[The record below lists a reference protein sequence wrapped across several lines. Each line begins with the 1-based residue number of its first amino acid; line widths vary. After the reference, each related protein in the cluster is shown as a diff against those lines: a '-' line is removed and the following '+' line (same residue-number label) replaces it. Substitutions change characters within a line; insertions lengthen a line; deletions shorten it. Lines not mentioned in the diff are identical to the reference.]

1 MDQQNNKYS
10 SIKRWG
16 KRLLWLC
23 LSVFI
28 LGLVLRLSLK
38 TTFVQD
44 RVRSFLVSTANEQLN
59 AHLSIKKLSG
69 DLWKEVT
76 LSQIILTQGNDTTA
90 QIDSVQ
96 TTYNIWALMGGTI
109 DVTELG
115 IYQPTLNV
123 RENTEGWNIEQLVT
137 ESSDTKESAMI
148 PFNIDN
154 LVLDDGAVSVK
165 SDSLPLGSNYEIS
178 QVKVASSIGYDG
190 NIFDVDLRDFA
201 LNITEGG
208 LDQSLD
214 VEASASANDQ
224 RLTLEKLVL
233 ATGRSV
239 IEANG
244 YANMAD
250 TSLQLGV
257 SSTPIYWSD
266 IVGITE
272 NYPVRENIDVML
284 SARGNLEQFDLGLSM
299 EGEGIRSFKINSRV
313 AWQSELV
320 VEQVRTTAESI
331 DLAKLFAD
339 TTYPRLQKLALGFN
353 GQVNITE
360 LTKTAGELSFS
371 ATDIESN
378 PYRLQKLSGAVT
390 IDNKALSLTMEAV
403 EERQKMT
410 ADLTARDIW
419 SEQPILSGKV
429 SGERINPGYWVQD
442 TTYDGAL
449 TFDLSFEGKNW
460 YPQKDPWKYTL
471 SIPMATVMD
480 HNITN
485 TKVNGVVSGN
495 DISANG
501 TMNFHDGR
509 IEWAT
514 SLRAMRTTP
523 SYEYRLKTE
532 NLDVGALLAEKNFST
547 SLNGLITGKGTG
559 FDPSSMQLKS
569 KAEIDSSII
578 NGERMDT
585 FFADFSI
592 RDSVVT
598 VDSARLQSGI
608 ADGVFNVR
616 LNMLDRYNV
625 DNELFLDLRLKN
637 LSSLAPLANADELQA
652 SGDVTGTLS
661 PLKDDGLRFLGKLN
675 VNDIAYDSLFAADL
689 ARGSVDINLGDT
701 LYYLTDLN
709 LQEPVFSGIQLQ
721 NLTLK
726 TRGDYR
732 DGVAQGQ
739 YDFQF
744 SSSTEGRIE
753 QSGTYQVATDSIG
766 IRTNELN
773 LISDYRTLTLEESF
787 ELRYQ
792 NDSLRVD
799 TLRISSGDGSFLEV
813 GLPIIS
819 PNEQR
824 GFVKGNDLNTTV
836 IQSSLMGETLFEGM
850 LSGQFEIDRR
860 GTDLQATGDIVLS
873 EIYFEG
879 ADFDSLTISADIAE
893 ERMEGTLSLKDE
905 GDDLISGHANLPF
918 KLGDPE
924 TFNEAFFKEPV
935 SGDLRVWGISIER
948 FQSFFEEMEYSETSG
963 NLAFWGTL
971 GGTAGEPEFDA
982 DVTLK
987 NAVLSGVAID
997 SIMVGANYR
1006 HADEDLT
1013 LDASVMSLKQRAA
1026 QVSARFP
1033 LFIDMKTFQVNFPQ
1047 QTDHIAVDI
1056 ETDEFNLRALNDFID
1071 PLLLKEVRGSL
1082 DGSVK
1087 VKGALEDLKTDG
1099 YLELRRGKF
1108 RLVPA
1113 GITVNNIASTINF
1126 SPNQIRISKFS
1137 AESGSGNIRADG
1149 TIELK
1154 ELIPGNMDVKVN
1166 AQNFR
1171 AANTSEYN
1179 AVINLNARAQGTVT
1193 SPEISGSLDF
1203 LSGFIKLDNFG
1214 EKSVES
1220 VKLDSDNQETSSV
1233 SVYDSLALDM
1243 DVGFNR
1249 RFFIRNER
1257 YLEMELELE
1266 GVLDL
1271 LKKSGSDLELFG
1283 DMSAPNGYARP
1294 FGKRFNLEEGVVT
1307 FSGNPENPQLNIR
1320 TKYKPPQ
1327 TQEDIVIWYIIEG
1340 TVEDPKFRYESQPP
1354 MELENIISY
1363 TLFGQPFYAL
1373 DSWKQV
1379 VASSGSNTTAAD
1391 VALDVL
1397 LDRVEALATQRL
1409 GIDVV
1414 KIDNT
1419 RSGGETGTSITT
1431 GWYLNPKVFFAIQN
1445 VITGST
1451 PDTGFLLEYM
1461 LREDL
1466 KLILR
1471 QGNNIRQG
1479 VDLRWNYDY

>member
-1 MDQQNNKYS
+1 MDQQSNKNS
-10 SIKRWG
+10 IIKRWG

-23 LSVFI
+23 LSVFM
-28 LGLVLRLSLK
+28 LGLILRLSLK
-38 TTFVQD
+38 TNFVQD
-44 RVRSFLVSTANEQLN
+44 QARSFLVSTANEKLN

-76 LSQIILTQGNDTTA
+76 LSQIIVTQDKDTTA
-90 QIDSVQ
+90 QIDSVHA
-96 TTYNIWALMGGTI
+96 TYNIWALAGGTI
-109 DVTELG
+109 DVTDLG
-115 IYQPTLNV
+115 IYQPTLNIWQ
-123 RENTEGWNIEQLVT
+123 NTGGWNVEQLVA
-137 ESSDTKESAMI
+137 ESSDTTESAMI
-148 PFNIDN
+148 PFRIEN
-154 LVLDDGAVSVK
+154 LVLDGGAVSVK
-165 SDSLPLGSNYEIS
+165 SDSLPLGSSYEIR
-178 QVKVASSIGYDG
+178 QMNIASSIGYDG
-190 NIFDVDLRDFA
+190 KMYEADLHDFNFNIAEKD
-201 LNITEGG
+201 

-214 VEASASANDQ
+214 VEALASAKDQ
-224 RLTLEKLVL
+224 RLMLEKLVL

-244 YANMAD
+244 YANLAD
-250 TSLQLGV
+250 TSLQFGV
-257 SSTPIYWSD
+257 SSTPVYWSD
-266 IVGITE
+266 IASLIKD
-272 NYPVRENIDVML
+272 YPVRENVDVML
-284 SARGNLEQFDLGLSM
+284 SVSGNPEQFNLGLSM
-299 EGEGIRSFKINSRV
+299 DGDGIRTFEMNSRV
-313 AWQSELV
+313 AWQSDLV
-320 VEQVRTTAESI
+320 VEEVTTTAESI
-331 DLAKLFAD
+331 DLAKLLAD
-339 TTYPRLQKLALGFN
+339 ATYPQFQKLSLRFN
-353 GQVNITE
+353 GQANITD
-360 LTKTAGELSFS
+360 LTKATGELSFS
-371 ATDIESN
+371 AADIKSN
-378 PYRLQKLSGAVT
+378 PYQLQKVSGSATV
-390 IDNKALSLTMEAV
+390 DNKSLSLTMEVA
-403 EERQKMT
+403 EERQKM
-410 ADLTARDIW
+410 AANLSARDIW
-419 SEQPILSGKV
+419 SEQPLLKGNV
-429 SGERINPGYWVQD
+429 LGERINPGYWVQD
-442 TTYDGAL
+442 TTYDGSLNFNL
-449 TFDLSFEGKNW
+449 TFEGKSW
-460 YPQKDPWKYTL
+460 YPQKDPWKYNL
-471 SIPMATVMD
+471 SMPEGVLVG
-480 HNITN
+480 HSITN
-485 TKVNGVVSGN
+485 TKVNGVVGSN
-495 DISANG
+495 DFTADGIV
-501 TMNFHDGR
+501 NFHDGR
-509 IEWAT
+509 IEWTA
-514 SLRAMRTTP
+514 SLRAMTTTP

-532 NLDVGALLAEKNFST
+532 KLDLDHLLEGKNFST

-559 FDPSSMQLKS
+559 FDPSNMQLQS
-569 KAEIDSSII
+569 RMELDSSII
-578 NGERMDT
+578 NGEKLDT
-585 FFADFSI
+585 LFADFSI

-598 VDSARLQSGI
+598 VDSARLKSGI
-608 ADGVFNVR
+608 ADGLFNVR
-616 LNMLDRYNV
+616 MNMLDQYNV
-625 DNELFLDLRLKN
+625 DNELFLDLRLKD
-637 LSSLAPLANADELQA
+637 LSSLAPLANAKKLQA

-661 PLKDDGLRFLGKLN
+661 PFENNGLRFLGKLN
-675 VNDIAYDSLFAADL
+675 VNKVAYDSLFAANH
-689 ARGSVDINLGDT
+689 AQGSVDINVGDR
-701 LYYLTDLN
+701 LFYLTDLN
-709 LQEPVFSGIQLQ
+709 LQKPIFSGIQLQ
-721 NLTLK
+721 NLSLK

-732 DGVAQGQ
+732 DGIAQGQ

-753 QSGTYQVATDSIG
+753 QSGTYRVATDSI
-766 IRTNELN
+766 RLNTNELN
-773 LISDYRTLTLEESF
+773 FISDYRTLTLEESF
-787 ELRYQ
+787 ELWYQ
-792 NDSLRVD
+792 NESLRMD

-824 GFVKGNDLNTTV
+824 GFVKGNDLNTSV
-836 IQSSLMGETLFEGM
+836 IQSSLLGETFFKGM

-860 GTDLQATGDIVLS
+860 DTDLQATGDIVLS
-873 EIYFEG
+873 EINFEG

-893 ERMEGTLSLKDE
+893 ERMEGILSLKDD

-924 TFNEAFFKEPV
+924 SFDETFFEEPV
-935 SGDLRVWGISIER
+935 SGELRVRSISIER
-948 FQSFFEEMEYSETSG
+948 FQSLFEEMEFSETSG
-963 NLAFWGTL
+963 NLMFWGTL

-982 DVTLK
+982 DVTLN
-987 NAVLSGVAID
+987 NAMLSGVAID

-1006 HADEDLT
+1006 HVDEELT

-1026 QVSARFP
+1026 EVFARFP
-1033 LFIDMKTFQVNFPQ
+1033 LFIDLKTFEVDFPT

-1056 ETDEFNLRALNDFID
+1056 DTDEFNLRALNDFID

-1082 DGSVK
+1082 DGSVQ
-1087 VKGALEDLKTDG
+1087 VKGAVEDLKTDG
-1099 YLELRRGKF
+1099 HLELKRGKF

-1113 GITVNNIASTINF
+1113 GITVNNITSRINF
-1126 SPNQIRISKFS
+1126 SPKQIRISKFS
-1137 AESGSGNIRADG
+1137 AESGGDIQANG

-1154 ELIPGNMDVKVN
+1154 QLIPGNMDIKVN

-1179 AVINLNARAQGTVT
+1179 AVINLKARAQGTVT
-1193 SPEISGSLDF
+1193 SPDISGSLDF

-1220 VKLDSDNQETSSV
+1220 VQLDSEDQETLSV

-1294 FGKRFNLEEGVVT
+1294 FGKRFNLQEGVVT
-1307 FSGNPENPQLNIR
+1307 FSGNPENPQLRIR
-1320 TKYKPPQ
+1320 TKYEPPQ

-1461 LREDL
+1461 LRKDL

-1479 VDLRWNYDY
+1479 VDIRWNYDY